1 MPSFSGS
8 FEWDS
13 GLVWQAVGFAAGD
26 EPLEEGGPDDSL
38 RLYAALVDTGASTTC
53 ITRSVADDL
62 ALQPIGKIDMHTAG
76 GLVSVN
82 TYDVHV
88 ALLIGHGKNPDGSVT
103 GEFAVLSN
111 VRALEFDA
119 GDASY
124 QALIG
129 RDILRLGVLTQSPDG
144 HFSFAF

>member
-1 MPSFSGS
+1 MPFFSGS

-13 GLVWQAVGFAAGD
+13 GLVWPAVGFAAGD
-26 EPLEEGGPDDSL
+26 EPLREDDPND
-38 RLYAALVDTGASTTC
+38 RLQLHAALVDTGASATC
-53 ITRSVADDL
+53 ITRSVADAL

-88 ALLIGHGKNPDGSVT
+88 ALLIGHGKNPDGSVA
-103 GEFAVLSN
+103 GEFAVLNN

>member
-1 MPSFSGS
+1 MG
-8 FEWDS
+8 E
-13 GLVWQAVGFAAGD
+13 
-26 EPLEEGGPDDSL
+26 DDL
-38 RLYAALVDTGASTTC
+38 DDRLQLHAALVDTGASATC
-53 ITRSVADDL
+53 ITRSVADAL

-88 ALLIGHGKNPDGSVT
+88 ALLIGHGKNPDGSVA
-103 GEFAVLSN
+103 GEFAVLNN